1 MCSFGGEYLHIL
13 RDIVADDLDNGD
25 YVTVDRIDHGFI
37 IEEHILT
44 FSDVTVKRRLLKYAC
59 NATIEE
65 SEEDL

>member
-1 MCSFGGEYLHIL
+1 MCSSGGEYLQIL
-13 RDIVADDLDNGD
+13 RDIAADDMDNGD

-44 FSDVTVKRRLLKYAC
+44 FSGVTVKRGLLKYAC
-59 NATIEE
+59 NATITE